1 MGLQQTSYNE
11 ERSNERKEG
20 LIEIIQIEAQE
31 KKNRTRASEIHGMR
45 NIYIISNRRLY
56 WSPRLRRQTEPEK
69 EPSHD
74 ISNFLKLKK
83 FMNPYVQ
90 ETQ

>member
-11 ERSNERKEG
+11 ERSSERKEG

-31 KKNRTRASEIHGMR
+31 KNRTRASEIHGMR

-56 WSPRLRRQTEPEK
+56 WSPRLRGQTEPEK
-69 EPSHD
+69 ESSHD

-90 ETQ
+90 ETR